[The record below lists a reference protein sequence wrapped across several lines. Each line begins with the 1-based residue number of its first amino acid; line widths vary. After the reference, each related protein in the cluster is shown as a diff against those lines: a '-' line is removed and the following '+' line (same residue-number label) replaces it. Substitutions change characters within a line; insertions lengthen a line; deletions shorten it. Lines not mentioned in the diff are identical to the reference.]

1 MYEDPEYFS
10 DILEPRREQT
20 GILSFMT
27 RSWKPL
33 KTMEFER
40 NCSPQ
45 DLKEIVSKSGYLD
58 ALIEAE
64 SAKTGASKEKLHKE
78 VNDFLEEMGMDKKMH
93 VIRWMGIIFLKI
105 SFMMKIKMF
114 VSQPQVTKL
123 KEIMG
128 SNPVIF
134 LPTHRS
140 YADFCLMTYLC
151 YHYDIELPAVAAG
164 MDFYSMAVLG
174 RRMRETGAFYI
185 RRTLAGAPLYAATL
199 KQYVRTLVSKQG
211 APVEFFLEGTR
222 SRSNKSLP
230 PKYGMLSMVLMPYF
244 AREVPDITLVPV
256 SINYERLMEDK
267 LFAYEHIGV
276 PKPKESTGGFLKALK
291 SLNDNFGDIYI
302 NLAEPISLRSY
313 LDDDVQ
319 PRSGEDL
326 KPVDMQQLTADQ
338 FKQVQDLAEDMITL
352 QDAYTVVNVSNLV
365 AMTLMQCL
373 MVNQTMS
380 FEDVCEEA
388 QFIATVLLARGAA
401 VFAKDYTKSV
411 EKVLL
416 VHRRLMRLDQNKHLR
431 LLTEPLMDVSDDMKA
446 KMKGYIFDAETLSYA
461 LPVIQLQLYV
471 NPGIPCLMMS
481 AILYLIACRGPINE
495 CQLASEFLMT
505 RKLLRYEFFYTHK
518 TLRDTYHEELDYCL
532 RQKVIVRTDAGY
544 TTEGGNKKLQL
555 LFRWVACPALAT
567 LKACIQTMLAKNV
580 CEHKQALKL
589 IQQRLLSVFSH
600 PYSLSLEATANCL
613 QGLTAYGALEKE
625 KNQVLTYKAVPDI
638 LEMCHNTI
646 SKLLPEFRFT
656 HNGVVMMEEKT
667 ISRL

>member
-1 MYEDPEYFS
+1 
-10 DILEPRREQT
+10 
-20 GILSFMT
+20 
-27 RSWKPL
+27 
-33 KTMEFER
+33 
-40 NCSPQ
+40 
-45 DLKEIVSKSGYLD
+45 
-58 ALIEAE
+58 
-64 SAKTGASKEKLHKE
+64 
-78 VNDFLEEMGMDKKMH
+78 
-93 VIRWMGIIFLKI
+93 
-105 SFMMKIKMF
+105 
-114 VSQPQVTKL
+114 
-123 KEIMG
+123 
-128 SNPVIF
+128 
-134 LPTHRS
+134 
-140 YADFCLMTYLC
+140 
-151 YHYDIELPAVAAG
+151 
-164 MDFYSMAVLG
+164 
-174 RRMRETGAFYI
+174 
-185 RRTLAGAPLYAATL
+185 
-199 KQYVRTLVSKQG
+199 
-211 APVEFFLEGTR
+211 
-222 SRSNKSLP
+222 
-230 PKYGMLSMVLMPYF
+230 MLSMVLMPYF

-380 FEDVCEEA
+380 FEDVCDEA

-532 RQKVIVRTDAGY
+532 RQK
-544 TTEGGNKKLQL
+544 
-555 LFRWVACPALAT
+555 
-567 LKACIQTMLAKNV
+567 
-580 CEHKQALKL
+580 
-589 IQQRLLSVFSH
+589 
-600 PYSLSLEATANCL
+600 
-613 QGLTAYGALEKE
+613 
-625 KNQVLTYKAVPDI
+625 
-638 LEMCHNTI
+638 
-646 SKLLPEFRFT
+646 
-656 HNGVVMMEEKT
+656 
-667 ISRL
+667 